1 MSSITSPFGDEP
13 VPDDDVAE
21 VVTTTTERERPSI
34 DPRVLRSLLG
44 GAAAVAVLGAGAA
57 GFLWLGSTPSGDVAD
72 AALGGARST
81 PAVVGPVRATGV
93 AFGARDV
100 FAAPQGAGADSGT
113 ARTAV
118 TTGGAAT
125 GTGAVAA
132 PTGVPAPARTTAP
145 APGPAATTAPGTPSA
160 PATTVPA
167 TPPAPPTTAPAVVPA
182 PASSAPGWTTPVVRF
197 LGASGASGATATFD
211 VDGEQRTFA
220 TGQAV
225 YPLGLVYAG
234 TVQASSPAPSSSSAS
249 SSTTTAPPPQL
260 GVFTSAGDSGTGW
273 IVPPGTDLP
282 DAVAG
287 RTQGRVRVVGVLRD
301 RYFVG
306 VDRQPDVLLAA
317 GTAVAGTPLTFTGE
331 SNDVHARWALQNGAP
346 AKAQGNVYFTDGAVV
361 AFGRFGGGEVDGVP
375 Y

>member
-13 VPDDDVAE
+13 APDGDVAE
-21 VVTTTTERERPSI
+21 VLPTTALRERLPV

-57 GFLWLGSTPSGDVAD
+57 GFLWLSSTPSGDVAD

-81 PAVVGPVRATGV
+81 PAVVDPVRATGV

-100 FAAPQGAGADSGT
+100 FATAQGDVASPAAGGTTGAVAGSTGAAAP

-118 TTGGAAT
+118 PT
-125 GTGAVAA
+125 VA
-132 PTGVPAPARTTAP
+132 PAPARTP
-145 APGPAATTAPGTPSA
+145 ASAAARVTTAPGTTASPGTA
-160 PATTVPA
+160 APA
-167 TPPAPPTTAPAVVPA
+167 TPPAPAPSTSAPAVVPA

-197 LGASGASGATATFD
+197 VGASGATATFD
-211 VDGEQRTFA
+211 VDGEQRTFT

-225 YPLGLVYAG
+225 YPLALVYAG
-234 TVQASSPAPSSSSAS
+234 TVQASTPTPSSSSS
-249 SSTTTAPPPQL
+249 SATTTTAPPQQL
-260 GVFTSAGDSGTGW
+260 GVFVSAGDSGTGW

-282 DAVAG
+282 DAVVG

-306 VDRQPDVLLAA
+306 VDRQPDVLLAT

-331 SNDVHARWALQNGAP
+331 SNDVHTRWALQNGTP
-346 AKAQGNVYFTDGAVV
+346 DEAQGNVYFADGAVV